1 MSLLI
6 VVRGNSGS
14 GKSTVARA
22 LQQEFAGVW
31 IEQDNFRR
39 TILGESGNYSPL
51 AVALIEQ
58 SAALALLHG
67 RTVIA
72 DGMFNAGRYSESF
85 QRLRAGH
92 AGPSHFYAY
101 DLTFDETLRR
111 HATRTQKQADFGE
124 KQMRGWYHGWDPLH
138 GIEEQRITAEESL
151 AETVARIRHDVRGRF
166 GPAGSRG
173 AG

>member
-22 LQQEFAGVW
+22 LQKEFSGVW

-39 TILGESGNYSPL
+39 TILGETGNYSPL
-51 AVALIEQ
+51 AAVLIEQ
-58 SAALALLHG
+58 SAALALRHG
-67 RTVIA
+67 RTVVA
-72 DGMFNAGRYSESF
+72 DGMFNAGKYSESF
-85 QRLRAGH
+85 QRLQAGH
-92 AGPSHFYAY
+92 DGASHFYAY
-101 DLTFDETLRR
+101 DLTLEETLRR

-138 GIEEQRITAEESL
+138 GIEEQRITASEDV
-151 AETVARIRHDVRGRF
+151 ATTVARILRDVRG
-166 GPAGSRG
+166 AG
-173 AG
+173 